1 MTITI
6 ETEPVDEHGYLV
18 HAEDAT
24 AQLCLALVRLE
35 ATLRERGLDLSA
47 VVGLRVRAV
56 DPGLA
61 RDLVEVAAERFGAA
75 GAAATIT
82 CVPARRLGGDD
93 MLVAISA
100 DVTVADGSTR

>member
-35 ATLRERGLDLSA
+35 AALRERGLDLSA
-47 VVGLRVRAV
+47 VDGVRVRAV
-56 DPGLA
+56 DARLA
-61 RDLVEVAAERFGAA
+61 AELVEIAVERF
-75 GAAATIT
+75 AAAAVAPAIA
-82 CVPARRLGGDD
+82 CVPAVRLGIDD

-100 DVTVADGSTR
+100 DVSVTHRIR

>member
-6 ETEPVDEHGYLV
+6 DSEPIDEHGYLV

-35 ATLRERGLDLSA
+35 TELAERGIGLSA
-47 VVGLRVRAV
+47 VSRLRVLALAGADAAELVDVVAERIDGSAAAAISCIEVERLAV
-56 DPGLA
+56 DG
-61 RDLVEVAAERFGAA
+61 
-75 GAAATIT
+75 
-82 CVPARRLGGDD
+82 

-100 DVTVADGSTR
+100 DVTVDTRTTH